1 MNDKEKI
8 VKIKKAAIRSNR
20 KIPCAHDLLVLFV
33 SISLL
38 TSVFSFKFQLERSQ
52 LRVAK
57 IFSSNQQVSFH
68 LPMNAFPPDT

>member
-8 VKIKKAAIRSNR
+8 GKIKKA
-20 KIPCAHDLLVLFV
+20 DLLVLFV

-38 TSVFSFKFQLERSQ
+38 TSVFPFKFQFERSQ
-52 LRVAK
+52 LSITK
-57 IFSSNQQVSFH
+57 NFSSDQQVSFH